1 MNGVCHKGVYTLL
14 LIHVLHY
21 LSDADSFIHG
31 IYIHSLFCLL
41 VVGLFWHFRKYRSGG
56 ESRGRGGDDGV

>member
-1 MNGVCHKGVYTLL
+1 MYTLL

-31 IYIHSLFCLL
+31 IYICSLFSLL
-41 VVGLFWHFRKYRSGG
+41 VGLFWHFRKYRGGG
-56 ESRGRGGDDGV
+56 ESRGRGGDEGV